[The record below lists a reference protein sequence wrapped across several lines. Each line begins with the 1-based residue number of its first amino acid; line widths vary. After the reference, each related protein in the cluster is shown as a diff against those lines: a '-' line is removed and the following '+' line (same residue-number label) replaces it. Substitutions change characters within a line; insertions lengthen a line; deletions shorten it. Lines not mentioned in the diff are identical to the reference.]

1 MPRYPTLHLLLPS
14 LLLLPLLH
22 VHPSASSTPH
32 PTPPPITRL
41 AFGSCNKQG
50 SAQPLW
56 EHVLAFDPQAWLW
69 TGDSVY
75 AKTHGWN
82 VSALE
87 VAYAQQRRRAG
98 YAQLLERGIV
108 VDGVFDDHAL
118 GMNDAGG
125 GHPILAESR
134 RCFLDFLG
142 TPAESPRRRRP
153 GMYGARTLG
162 GGAAYSPQQPLP
174 PLPPQQQQPPP
185 EQPPEQQPPQR
196 PPQPQVKVLFLDVR
210 SQRGEYAIPHLPESV
225 PLSAVFNALL
235 RMVSWHSGLSSTSQ
249 EDMLGEEQWR
259 WLEEELRG
267 GRGGEGNGAEEEG
280 NGGKA
285 SVHLLVSTV
294 QVLTRNPFVESWLH
308 FPRSKARLLRLL
320 LKYRPSGLLLLS
332 GDVHFAELTGG
343 RGDAE
348 ALEVTS
354 SGMTH
359 SCSSAWYGFL
369 CTLVMNAYHSHRVRP
384 DATYSHLN
392 YGEATFDW
400 GTAKGNGGSDGSDGS
415 GGSGSGY
422 RDGNDDGDSS
432 SRGNSK
438 SDGSGGKDGSV
449 ADGTETTAATA
460 AATSST
466 TASTAPSGGG
476 RFDYMIRVRDQAHRE
491 VLSVHRRNHPR
502 EHDDRWWRQLEREL
516 EATVREEELD
526 GGSGWED
533 TQHTQNLALLA
544 GAGLTSVVLALLLA
558 CHICVAVCGGC
569 WWRVLRMRGS
579 GAREK
584 IA

>member
-1 MPRYPTLHLLLPS
+1 MPRRLALHLLLPS
-14 LLLLPLLH
+14 LLLLLLLH
-22 VHPSASSTPH
+22 IHPSASSTPH
-32 PTPPPITRL
+32 LPPPPITRL

-98 YAQLLERGIV
+98 YAQLLERGTV
-108 VDGVFDDHAL
+108 VDGVFDDHDL

-142 TPAESPRRRRP
+142 TPAGSPRRRRP

-162 GGAAYSPQQPLP
+162 GGAASSPQQPLP
-174 PLPPQQQQPPP
+174 PLVLPPPQQQ
-185 EQPPEQQPPQR
+185 

-235 RMVSWHSGLSSTSQ
+235 RMVSWHSGLSSASR

-267 GRGGEGNGAEEEG
+267 GRGGEGNGAEGRG
-280 NGGKA
+280 NGDNA

-343 RGDAE
+343 RGDEE

-400 GTAKGNGGSDGSDGS
+400 GTAEGS
-415 GGSGSGY
+415 GGSGSGD
-422 RDGNDDGDSS
+422 RDGHGGGDGSGD
-432 SRGNSK
+432 GNSN
-438 SDGSGGKDGSV
+438 SDGSGG
-449 ADGTETTAATA
+449 TETAAATA
-460 AATSST
+460 ASTSST
-466 TASTAPSGGG
+466 TASTTTSGEG
-476 RFDYMIRVRDQAHRE
+476 RFDYMIRVRDQARRE
-491 VLSVHRRNHPR
+491 VLSVHRRSHPR

-516 EATVREEELD
+516 EATVREEDLNE
-526 GGSGWED
+526 GVGWEG
-533 TQHTQNLALLA
+533 TQRTQNLALLA

-558 CHICVAVCGGC
+558 CHMCVAMCGGC
-569 WWRVLRMRGS
+569 WRRAFGVVGRMRGG